1 MASICRASEKVTP
14 SVYRVF
20 VIKTTVTCAEVVQR
34 ASLATDLVR
43 NKQTNSRAY
52 RESKI
57 STVRTTVVAGLAVIV
72 NC

>member
-1 MASICRASEKVTP
+1 MTSICRESEKGTP

-34 ASLATDLVR
+34 DSLATDLER

-52 RESKI
+52 SESKI
-57 STVRTTVVAGLAVIV
+57 STVRTTVVAVL
-72 NC
+72 